1 MTNIRENLP
10 NNIRE
15 PLSLSFYLHK
25 FGIAFGLCKNKNRQI
40 NIGHKYFRLAKICH
54 VVMRWIPRLDGI

>member
-1 MTNIRENLP
+1 MTNIRERLP

-25 FGIAFGLCKNKNRQI
+25 FGIAFGLYKNKNRQI
-40 NIGHKYFRLAKICH
+40 NIVLAINISDLSCRH
-54 VVMRWIPRLDGI
+54 EMDPSP